1 MGLNPLRLFKLTV
14 PQKPLAGHY
23 KITRQL
29 GSGGF
34 GQTFLAIDLHLP
46 GQPQCVIKQLKPQVS
61 DAAGFQTARRLFDT
75 EARVLYELGNH
86 YQIPRLLAHFE
97 EDREFY
103 LAQELIDG
111 DSLTQELELGNPW
124 PDIKVVAMLQDL
136 LEVLSFV
143 HQRQVIH
150 RDIKPSNLI
159 RRHHDRKIVLIDF
172 GAVKQVST
180 QVFDPSTGST
190 KTISIG
196 TQGYMPN
203 EQLGGKPHFS
213 SDIYAVGM
221 IGIQALTGVH
231 PRFLE
236 SDPRTSEII
245 WRHRVPQVNTQ
256 LADLLDHMV
265 RYDFRDRFPTAV
277 EALRALQNL
286 PESLIGELAITEQYV
301 DSSSNASTI
310 FPPSSLPDS
319 HPSGGSAGSIHR
331 ATPDYQIQNERSP
344 APVAHSARSSSP
356 TYVAAKPYH
365 LTQTG
370 TFDIRELAR
379 PPIPFLALAVAG
391 LATVIFVAASWFAPK
406 SAQQSPTDGSQNGVE
421 SVSESSESINGADL
435 SSEETPT
442 ESPLS
447 VNQTTLNQ
455 ADRLR
460 EAEEY
465 QQAIALY
472 DQVISQNPDI
482 PEAYWGRCYSLN
494 KLQQP
499 QPALQACNQALAL
512 DPSNAQALW
521 SKGHALEQLQRYDD
535 ALGVYDQLIAL
546 RPDFAHAWNN
556 KGTALLSIDRPG
568 EALESFDRALN
579 LNPQLAEAWNN
590 RGAALWSLQ
599 DFDEA
604 LDSVNRALEIRPDYK
619 DARELQREMR
629 KRLRRD

>member
-23 KITRQL
+23 KIIRQL

-61 DAAGFQTARRLFDT
+61 DAASFQTARRLFDT

-111 DSLTQELELGNPW
+111 DSLTQELELGTPW
-124 PDIKVVAMLQDL
+124 PDIKVVVMLQDL

-180 QVFDPSTGST
+180 QVFDASTGST

-245 WRHRVPQVNTQ
+245 WRHRVPQVNTE

-265 RYDFRDRFPTAV
+265 RYDFRDRFSTAV

-286 PESLIGELAITEQYV
+286 PESLIGELDITEQHV

-310 FPPSSLPDS
+310 FPPTSLPDS
-319 HPSGGSAGSIHR
+319 HPSGGAAGSIHR
-331 ATPDYQIQNERSP
+331 ATPDYQVQNERSP
-344 APVAHSARSSSP
+344 VSSANSARSSSP
-356 TYVAAKPYH
+356 TYVAAKPYQV
-365 LTQTG
+365 TQTG
-370 TFDIRELAR
+370 TFDIRDLTR
-379 PPIPFLALAVAG
+379 SPMPVLAVAIAG
-391 LATVIFVAASWFAPK
+391 LAVVIGVAAVRLTPKPAQDPAPDQTT
-406 SAQQSPTDGSQNGVE
+406 ANPALESPE
-421 SVSESSESINGADL
+421 GASDP
-435 SSEETPT
+435 SGEGAS

-482 PEAYWGRCYSLN
+482 PDAYWGRCYSLN

-499 QPALQACNQALAL
+499 EPALQACNQALAL

-568 EALESFDRALN
+568 DALESFDRALN